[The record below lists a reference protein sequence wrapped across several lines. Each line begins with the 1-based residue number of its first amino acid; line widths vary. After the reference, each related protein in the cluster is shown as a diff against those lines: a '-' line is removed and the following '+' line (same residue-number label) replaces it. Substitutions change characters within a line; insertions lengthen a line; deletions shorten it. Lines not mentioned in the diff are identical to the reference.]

1 MKQAILP
8 TSWHDGSAQ
17 VWWWGCGIGGL
28 FSAPWGLPKAAKW
41 EWNVLTISIKWKQES
56 LKEGMVSWVLD
67 MTIWKWTQQSQI
79 RLWSSFSFI
88 APVAIYQEASVT
100 TTLLKVGKVKQFICH
115 SPSQSFEFDWEK
127 EAKQHNSSKPTVSWD
142 ISCQIVSA
150 NFKAGRKPLAL
161 WMPVVW
167 RSHIMLS
174 LPWRRKKILPENSH
188 DNLEW
193 SLASYHYSPTLAHPF
208 WQAFVL

>member
-1 MKQAILP
+1 MEARITQGG
-8 TSWHDGSAQ
+8 HDKLGFRHEHSEMDSTIPNSSL
-17 VWWWGCGIGGL
+17 V
-28 FSAPWGLPKAAKW
+28 
-41 EWNVLTISIKWKQES
+41 VLLIH
-56 LKEGMVSWVLD
+56 
-67 MTIWKWTQQSQI
+67 
-79 RLWSSFSFI
+79 SSFSHLPGGKCHYDF
-88 APVAIYQEASVT
+88 AEGWKGEAIYLSLTKLVIRIWLRERNET
-100 TTLLKVGKVKQFICH
+100 
-115 SPSQSFEFDWEK
+115 
-127 EAKQHNSSKPTVSWD
+127 KQHNSSKPTVSWD

-167 RSHIMLS
+167 QSHIMLS
-174 LPWRRKKILPENSH
+174 LAWRRKKILPENSH